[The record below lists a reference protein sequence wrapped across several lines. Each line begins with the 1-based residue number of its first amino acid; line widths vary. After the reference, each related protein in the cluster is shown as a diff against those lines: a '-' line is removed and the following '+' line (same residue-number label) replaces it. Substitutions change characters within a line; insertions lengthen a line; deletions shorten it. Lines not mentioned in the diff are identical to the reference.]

1 MGRASIGVT
10 MKVALS
16 DEHDPELAVVEAIRG
31 GDRFAFAEFVRRQ
44 NRFVRATVIGVLGM
58 GDRVDDVCQ
67 NVWTAVWQRIGKL
80 KDAARWR
87 PWLYRLAHNAAIDAG
102 RDITRRKARLEVL
115 QSASAGGAA
124 EQRATPDGSLL
135 ADERH
140 AAVRDA
146 IQGLPALYREP
157 FVFRHINHW
166 SYRQIAELMQIP
178 IDSIETRLVRAR
190 RMLRETLKDRIK
202 P

>member
-1 MGRASIGVT
+1 

-16 DEHDPELAVVEAIRG
+16 DEHDPELPVVEAIRG

-67 NVWTAVWQRIGKL
+67 QVWTAVWQRMGKL

-87 PWLYRLAHNAAIDAG
+87 PWLYRLTRNAAIDAG
-102 RDITRRKARLEVL
+102 RDITRRKARLQVL
-115 QSASAGGAA
+115 QSSSAAA
-124 EQRATPDGSLL
+124 GETSNAGRPADPDRSML

-157 FVFRHINHW
+157 FVFRHINNW
-166 SYRQIAELMQIP
+166 SYRQIAEFMQIP
-178 IDSIETRLVRAR
+178 VDSIETRLVRAR
-190 RMLRETLKDRIK
+190 RMLRETLKDRIE